1 MSEENK
7 EKVEVTTKKSGMF
20 GWVKNIVSAVIGA
33 AISFG
38 VTLGVVSADQ
48 EKQLNER
55 LNNINVKAEEVVT
68 ALNSKDVNGA
78 IVKAKEI
85 VAETKAV
92 KEVAKEVVAETK
104 EKVQEKTKEIKETA
118 EQAKGNISKAI
129 ENKPTK

>member
-7 EKVEVTTKKSGMF
+7 KNVEVTTKKSGMF

-38 VTLGVVSADQ
+38 VTIGIVSADQ

-55 LNNINVKAEEVVT
+55 LNNINAKAGEVVT
-68 ALNSKDVNGA
+68 ALNSKDVNSA
-78 IVKAKEI
+78 IAKAKEI
-85 VAETKAV
+85 VEETKAV
-92 KEVAKEVVAETK
+92 KKVAKEVIAETK
-104 EKVQEKTKEIKETA
+104 EKVQEKTKKVKETA
-118 EQAKGNISKAI
+118 EQAKGNISKTV